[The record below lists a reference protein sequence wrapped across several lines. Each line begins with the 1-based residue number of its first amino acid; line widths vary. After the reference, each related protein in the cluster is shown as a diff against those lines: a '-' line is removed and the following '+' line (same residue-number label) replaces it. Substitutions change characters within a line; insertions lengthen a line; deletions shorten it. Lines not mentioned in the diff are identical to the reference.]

1 MHSGARLTIEYYKQK
16 NDVDSP
22 PSTAVV
28 RILTI
33 FAMGW
38 LLAGCGGNQ
47 AVIPHSVALVEQTE
61 TVPEAELLDVGVVVF
76 DPGVP
81 DGEIEPE
88 VLGELIRDGAFV
100 HIRRTEAHYMAVH
113 LRKSL
118 QDSGHWGSV
127 WIMPGESTA
136 ADINVSAEILHS
148 DGSRLRLKV
157 HAVDSTGRDWIDRDY
172 SMVTAPNSF
181 NRQLYPG
188 LDPYQDVFN
197 RIANDLAEVKD
208 DLSPAEK
215 RDVRTVAQ
223 LRFAGELSPEAFGE
237 HVVQGRSGRFVLN
250 RLPADDDPQ
259 FERTLSVRDR
269 EHLFVETLNE
279 HYVDVYE
286 ESKDSYHGWRETA
299 RQEVVAMRELRRSG
313 RWRTVFGVVGM
324 IASVAHALE
333 NHDDYSDAVVT
344 DSLMQVSIELL
355 ESAQLRREE
364 MRVHAEALEEYSESF
379 DAEVTPITVEIDGI
393 QRRLTGTA
401 TAQYDDWRELLR
413 QIFTDETGL

>member
-1 MHSGARLTIEYYKQK
+1 MRIVSLF
-16 NDVDSP
+16 
-22 PSTAVV
+22 AVV
-28 RILTI
+28 
-33 FAMGW
+33 W
-38 LLAGCGGNQ
+38 LVAACGGNQ
-47 AVIPHSVALVEQTE
+47 AIIPHSVALVEQTGA
-61 TVPEAELLDVGVVVF
+61 VPENELLDVGVLLF

-81 DGEIEPE
+81 EGEIEPE
-88 VLGELIRDGAFV
+88 ELGQLLQDGAFV
-100 HIRRTEAHYMAVH
+100 HIRRTEAHYMAAH
-113 LRKSL
+113 LGNAL

-148 DGSRLRLKV
+148 DGNRLRLKV
-157 HAVDSTGRDWIDRDY
+157 HAADSTGRDWIDDEYAMR
-172 SMVTAPNSF
+172 TAPASF
-181 NRQLYPG
+181 NRQQYPG

-197 RIANDLAEVKD
+197 RIANDLAAVKD
-208 DLSPAEK
+208 GLSSAEK

-269 EHLFVETLNE
+269 EHLFVETLSE

-286 ESKDSYHGWRETA
+286 QSKDAYHGWREAA
-299 RQEVVAMRELRRSG
+299 RQEIVAMRELRRSG

-333 NHDDYSDAVVT
+333 NHEDYDYSDAVVT
-344 DSLMQVSIELL
+344 DSLIQVSVELL

-379 DAEVTPITVEIDGI
+379 DAEVKPITVEIDGI

-401 TAQYDDWRELLR
+401 SAQYEGWRELLR
-413 QIFTDETGL
+413 QIFTEETGL

>member
-1 MHSGARLTIEYYKQK
+1 MKVIS
-16 NDVDSP
+16 
-22 PSTAVV
+22 
-28 RILTI
+28 I
-33 FAMGW
+33 FAVAW
-38 LLAGCGGNQ
+38 LLAGCSGNQ

-61 TVPEAELLDVGVVVF
+61 TVPEDELFDVGVVVF

-88 VLGELIRDGAFV
+88 VLGELIRHGAFV

-113 LRKSL
+113 LRNTL

-148 DGSRLRLKV
+148 DGDRLRLKV
-157 HAVDSTGRDWIDRDY
+157 HAVDSTGRDWIDKDY
-172 SMVTAPNSF
+172 SMATASDSF

-208 DLSPAEK
+208 DLSSAEK

-237 HVVQGRSGRFVLN
+237 HVVQERSGRFVLN

-279 HYVDVYE
+279 HYVEVYA

-333 NHDDYSDAVVT
+333 NQNDYDYSDAVVT
-344 DSLMQVSIELL
+344 DSLIQVSVELL

-379 DAEVTPITVEIDGI
+379 DAEVKPITVEIDGI

-401 TAQYDDWRELLR
+401 TAQYEDWRELLR
-413 QIFTDETGL
+413 QIFNEETGL

>member
-1 MHSGARLTIEYYKQK
+1 M
-16 NDVDSP
+16 
-22 PSTAVV
+22 
-28 RILTI
+28 RILSI

-47 AVIPHSVALVEQTE
+47 AVIPHTVALVEQTE
-61 TVPEAELLDVGVVVF
+61 AVPEDELLDVGVVVF

-113 LRKSL
+113 LRNTL

-148 DGSRLRLKV
+148 DGERLRLKV
-157 HAVDSTGRDWIDRDY
+157 HAVDSTSRVWIDRNY
-172 SMVTAPNSF
+172 SMTTAPDSF

-197 RIANDLAEVKD
+197 RIANDLAEVME
-208 DLSPAEK
+208 DLSSVEK

-237 HVVQGRSGRFVLN
+237 HVVQERSGRFVLK

-259 FERTLSVRDR
+259 FERTLSIRDR

-299 RQEVVAMRELRRSG
+299 RQEVDAMRELRRSG

-333 NHDDYSDAVVT
+333 NQDDYDYSDAVVT
-344 DSLMQVSIELL
+344 DSLMQVSVALL

-379 DAEVTPITVEIDGI
+379 DAEVKPITVEIDGI

-401 TAQYDDWRELLR
+401 TAQYEDWRELLR
-413 QIFTDETGL
+413 QIFTEETGL

>member
-1 MHSGARLTIEYYKQK
+1 MKVIS
-16 NDVDSP
+16 
-22 PSTAVV
+22 
-28 RILTI
+28 I
-33 FAMGW
+33 FAVAW
-38 LLAGCGGNQ
+38 LLAGCSGNQ

-61 TVPEAELLDVGVVVF
+61 TVPEDELFDVGVVVF

-88 VLGELIRDGAFV
+88 VLGELIRHGAFV

-113 LRKSL
+113 LRNTL

-148 DGSRLRLKV
+148 DGDRLRLKV
-157 HAVDSTGRDWIDRDY
+157 HAVDSTGRDWIDKDY
-172 SMVTAPNSF
+172 SMATASDSF

-208 DLSPAEK
+208 DLSSAEK

-237 HVVQGRSGRFVLN
+237 HVVQERSGRFVLN

-279 HYVDVYE
+279 HYVEVYA

-333 NHDDYSDAVVT
+333 NQNDYDYSDAVVT
-344 DSLMQVSIELL
+344 DSLIQVSVELL

-379 DAEVTPITVEIDGI
+379 DAEVKPMVVEIDGV

-401 TAQYDDWRELLR
+401 TAQYEDWRELLR
-413 QIFTDETGL
+413 QIFNEETGL

>member
-1 MHSGARLTIEYYKQK
+1 MKVIS
-16 NDVDSP
+16 
-22 PSTAVV
+22 
-28 RILTI
+28 I
-33 FAMGW
+33 FAVAW
-38 LLAGCGGNQ
+38 LLAGCSGNQ

-61 TVPEAELLDVGVVVF
+61 TVPEDELLDVGVVVF

-88 VLGELIRDGAFV
+88 VLGELIRHGAFV

-113 LRKSL
+113 LRNTL

-148 DGSRLRLKV
+148 DGDRLRLKV
-157 HAVDSTGRDWIDRDY
+157 HAVDSTGRDWIDKDY
-172 SMVTAPNSF
+172 SMATASDSF

-208 DLSPAEK
+208 DLSSAEK

-237 HVVQGRSGRFVLN
+237 HVVQERSGRFVLN

-279 HYVDVYE
+279 HYVEVYA

-333 NHDDYSDAVVT
+333 NQNDYDYSDAVVT
-344 DSLMQVSIELL
+344 DSLIQVSVELL

-379 DAEVTPITVEIDGI
+379 DAEVKPITVEIDGI

-401 TAQYDDWRELLR
+401 TAQYEDWRELLR
-413 QIFTDETGL
+413 QIFNEETGL

>member
-1 MHSGARLTIEYYKQK
+1 MRLLSIL
-16 NDVDSP
+16 
-22 PSTAVV
+22 VV
-28 RILTI
+28 V
-33 FAMGW
+33 W

-47 AVIPHSVALVEQTE
+47 AVIPHSIALVEHTE
-61 TVPEAELLDVGVVVF
+61 TVPEDELLDVGVVVF

-81 DGEIEPE
+81 DGEIEPQ

-113 LRKSL
+113 LRNTL
-118 QDSGHWGSV
+118 QNSGHWGSV

-148 DGSRLRLKV
+148 DGDRLRLTV
-157 HAVDSTGRDWIDRDY
+157 HAVDSTGRNWIDKNY
-172 SMVTAPNSF
+172 SMATAPDSF
-181 NRQLYPG
+181 NRQLYSG

-208 DLSPAEK
+208 NLSSTEK

-237 HVVQGRSGRFVLN
+237 HVVQERSGRFVLN

-333 NHDDYSDAVVT
+333 NQDDYDYSDAVVT
-344 DSLMQVSIELL
+344 DSLIHVSVELL

-379 DAEVTPITVEIDGI
+379 DAEVKPITVDIDGI

-401 TAQYDDWRELLR
+401 TAQYEDWRELLR
-413 QIFTDETGL
+413 QIFADETGL

>member
-1 MHSGARLTIEYYKQK
+1 MRLL
-16 NDVDSP
+16 S
-22 PSTAVV
+22 
-28 RILTI
+28 I
-33 FAMGW
+33 FAMGC

-47 AVIPHSVALVEQTE
+47 AVIPHTVALVEQTE
-61 TVPEAELLDVGVVVF
+61 TVPEDELLDVGVVVF

-113 LRKSL
+113 LRNTL

-148 DGSRLRLKV
+148 DGERLRLKV
-157 HAVDSTGRDWIDRDY
+157 HAVDSTGRNWIDEDY
-172 SMVTAPNSF
+172 SMATAPGSF
-181 NRQLYPG
+181 NRRLYPG

-197 RIANDLAEVKD
+197 RIANDLAEVKN
-208 DLSPAEK
+208 DLSSAEK

-237 HVVQGRSGRFVLN
+237 HIVQERSGRFVLN

-269 EHLFVETLNE
+269 EHLFVEILNE
-279 HYVDVYE
+279 HYVEVYE

-299 RQEVVAMRELRRSG
+299 RQEVVSMRELRRSS
-313 RWRTVFGVVGM
+313 RRETVLGVVGM
-324 IASVAHALE
+324 IASVALALME
-333 NHDDYSDAVVT
+333 AAVSEGDYSDTVVT
-344 DSLMQVSIELL
+344 DSLMQVSIGLL

-379 DAEVTPITVEIDGI
+379 DAEVKPITVEIDGI

-401 TAQYDDWRELLR
+401 TAQYEDWRELLR
-413 QIFTDETGL
+413 QIFTEETGL

>member
-1 MHSGARLTIEYYKQK
+1 MEYCKQEK
-16 NDVDSP
+16 DVYSP
-22 PSTAVV
+22 PSTAVM
-28 RILTI
+28 RILSI
-33 FAMGW
+33 FAVGL

-61 TVPEAELLDVGVVVF
+61 TVPEDELLDVGVVVF
-76 DPGVP
+76 DSGVP

-88 VLGELIRDGAFV
+88 ELGELLRDGAFV
-100 HIRRTEAHYMAVH
+100 HIRRMEAHYMAVH
-113 LRKSL
+113 LRNVL

-148 DGSRLRLKV
+148 DGSRVRLRV
-157 HAVDSTGRDWIDRDY
+157 HAVDSTGRDWIDKDY
-172 SMVTAPNSF
+172 SMATVGGSF

-197 RIANDLAEVKD
+197 RIANELAEVKD
-208 DLSPAEK
+208 DLSSTEK

-237 HVVQGRSGRFVLN
+237 HVVQERSGRFVLN
-250 RLPADDDPQ
+250 RLPAEDDPQ
-259 FERTLSVRDR
+259 LERALSVRDR

-286 ESKDSYHGWRETA
+286 NSKDSYHGWRETA
-299 RQEVVAMRELRRSG
+299 RQEVVEIRELRRSA

-324 IASVAHALE
+324 IAASAAHALE

-344 DSLMQVSIELL
+344 DSLMQLSIELL
-355 ESAQLRREE
+355 ESAQVRRQE
-364 MRVHAEALEEYSESF
+364 MRVHTEALEEYSESF
-379 DAEVTPITVEIDGI
+379 DAEVKPMVVEIGGI

-401 TAQYDDWRELLR
+401 TAQYEDWRELLR
-413 QIFTDETGL
+413 QIFTEETGL

>member
-1 MHSGARLTIEYYKQK
+1 M
-16 NDVDSP
+16 
-22 PSTAVV
+22 
-28 RILTI
+28 RILSI
-33 FAMGW
+33 FAVGC

-47 AVIPHSVALVEQTE
+47 AVIPYSVALSEPTE
-61 TVPEAELLDVGVVVF
+61 TVPEDELLDVGVVVF

-81 DGEIEPE
+81 AGEIEPQ
-88 VLGELIRDGAFV
+88 VLGELLRDGAYV

-113 LRKSL
+113 LRHTL

-148 DGSRLRLKV
+148 DGNRLRLKV
-157 HAVDSTGRDWIDRDY
+157 HAVDSTGRVWIDRNY
-172 SMVTAPNSF
+172 SMATAPDSF

-208 DLSPAEK
+208 DLSSAEK

-237 HVVQGRSGRFVLN
+237 HVVQERSGRFVLN
-250 RLPADDDPQ
+250 RLPADDDTQ

-299 RQEVVAMRELRRSG
+299 REEVVAMRELRRSG

-333 NHDDYSDAVVT
+333 NQDDYDYSDAVVT
-344 DSLMQVSIELL
+344 DSLIHVSVELL

-379 DAEVTPITVEIDGI
+379 DAEVKPITVEIDGI

-401 TAQYDDWRELLR
+401 TAQYEDWRELLR
-413 QIFTDETGL
+413 QIFADETGL